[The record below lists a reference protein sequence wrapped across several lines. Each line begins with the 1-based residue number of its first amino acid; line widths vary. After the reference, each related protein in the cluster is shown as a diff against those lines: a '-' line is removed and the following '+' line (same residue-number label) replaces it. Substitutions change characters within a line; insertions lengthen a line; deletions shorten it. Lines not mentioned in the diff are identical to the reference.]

1 MHVLRV
7 YWALVY
13 INLTDDT
20 INRIVKAYFI
30 KVLGERAGTEI
41 IMIVYQKHNFQTYI
55 YFIHI
60 QSIVLLFG
68 GGKGTVPP
76 ATLNIILLLN
86 IDFSKLLNTQK

>member
-41 IMIVYQKHNFQTYI
+41 IMIVYPKHNFQRYI
-55 YFIHI
+55 
-60 QSIVLLFG
+60 
-68 GGKGTVPP
+68 
-76 ATLNIILLLN
+76 
-86 IDFSKLLNTQK
+86 